1 MQLNHYGWLKKRR
14 ISHKI
19 IKQDDMSIAIQH
31 TTQKTKR
38 LYKKT
43 ILPYLLV
50 SPYLVFVLVFVV
62 FPVLFCFFLTFHK
75 WNIISPM
82 KFIGVDNYS
91 RLIHDRLF
99 WKAIGNTLKFLL
111 LHIPLQLI
119 VSLSLAYLLNHKLKA
134 VAFFRASFFMP
145 VIVSG
150 VVVTILWQQLLG
162 FDFGLINR
170 MLQSL
175 GFKKIG
181 WLVDPDIAIYSIA
194 VMATW
199 KNVGLYVILFLVGL
213 QTVPTQYYE
222 AAKMEGATR
231 WQQFWYITLPMINPT
246 IFMVVILS
254 TIGGFSLFIEP
265 YIMTGGGPL
274 NTTLSAVLYIYKQ
287 AFQYYNMGY
296 SATLGFFYA
305 IMIMAVVI
313 MQKKI
318 IEKEV

>member
-1 MQLNHYGWLKKRR
+1 
-14 ISHKI
+14 
-19 IKQDDMSIAIQH
+19 MSIALLH
-31 TTQKTKR
+31 KDRKPSR
-38 LYKKT
+38 FHKKKW
-43 ILPYLLV
+43 LPYLLV
-50 SPYLVFVLVFVV
+50 SPYLVFVIVFVV
-62 FPVLFCFFLTFHK
+62 FPVLFCFFLTFNK

-82 KFIGVDNYS
+82 KFIGTDNYS
-91 RLIHDRLF
+91 RLFHDRLF

-111 LHIPLQLI
+111 LHIPLQLV
-119 VSLSLAYLLNHKLKA
+119 VSLFLAWLLNQKIKA
-134 VAFFRASFFMP
+134 ASFFRASFFMP

-162 FDFGLINR
+162 YDSGLINR
-170 MLQSL
+170 VLMSM
-175 GFKKIG
+175 GAKKIG
-181 WLVDPDIAIYSIA
+181 WLVNPDVAIYSIA

-222 AAKMEGATR
+222 AAKMEGATP
-231 WQQFWYITLPMINPT
+231 WQQFYHITLPMINPT
-246 IFMVVILS
+246 IFMVIILS

-305 IMIMAVVI
+305 IMIMTVVVL
-313 MQKKI
+313 QKKF